1 MMRLGIVAKATALF
15 AELSETLF
23 QAQYRLEPVLGR
35 RSTMHTLNRR
45 QCLGIAAAG
54 AFVALTAVGLP
65 ARADELVQHLG
76 PVPPHEPILTTFG
89 NKRVIAFY
97 EPDNGRC
104 AVNAIVYDKTDADTG
119 MTTAARV
126 RVSLNPRQMV
136 HIDSTDNKSI
146 NLQCGDR
153 AEMLALVD
161 NDELVAFGVQQANP
175 PMRASASGF

>member
-1 MMRLGIVAKATALF
+1 MF
-15 AELSETLF
+15 
-23 QAQYRLEPVLGR
+23 
-35 RSTMHTLNRR
+35 TLNRNR
-45 QCLGIAAAG
+45 LLGFAAAG
-54 AFVALTAVGLP
+54 AFVTLTALDLP

-76 PVPPHEPILTTFG
+76 PVGPHEPILTTFG

-104 AVNAIVYDKTDADTG
+104 AINAVVYDKTDAETG

-126 RVSLNPRQMV
+126 RVSLNPRQVV

-153 AEMLALVD
+153 ADMVALVD
-161 NDELVAFGVQQANP
+161 SGELVASDPQQANP

>member
-1 MMRLGIVAKATALF
+1 
-15 AELSETLF
+15 
-23 QAQYRLEPVLGR
+23 
-35 RSTMHTLNRR
+35 MHTLNRR
-45 QCLGIAAAG
+45 RRLGIAAAG

-104 AVNAIVYDKTDADTG
+104 FVNAVVYDKTDADTG

-126 RVSLNPRQMV
+126 RVSLTPRQTV

-161 NDELVAFGVQQANP
+161 NDELVAFGVQQADP
-175 PMRASASGF
+175 PMKASASGF

>member
-1 MMRLGIVAKATALF
+1 MF
-15 AELSETLF
+15 
-23 QAQYRLEPVLGR
+23 
-35 RSTMHTLNRR
+35 TLNRNR
-45 QCLGIAAAG
+45 LLGFAAAG
-54 AFVALTAVGLP
+54 AFVTLTAVDLP

-76 PVPPHEPILTTFG
+76 PVGPHEPILTTFG

-104 AVNAIVYDKTDADTG
+104 AVNAVVYDKTDAETG

-126 RVSLNPRQMV
+126 RVSLNPHQVV

-153 AEMLALVD
+153 ADMLALVD
-161 NDELVAFGVQQANP
+161 SGELVASDPQQANP

>member
-1 MMRLGIVAKATALF
+1 MF
-15 AELSETLF
+15 
-23 QAQYRLEPVLGR
+23 
-35 RSTMHTLNRR
+35 TLNRNR
-45 QCLGIAAAG
+45 LLGFAAAG
-54 AFVALTAVGLP
+54 AFVTLTALDLP

-76 PVPPHEPILTTFG
+76 PVGPHEPILTTFG

-104 AVNAIVYDKTDADTG
+104 AVNAVVYDKTDAETG

-126 RVSLNPRQMV
+126 RLSLNPHQVV

-153 AEMLALVD
+153 ADMLALVD
-161 NDELVAFGVQQANP
+161 SGELVASDPQQANP